1 VKTPSPADLLPVI
14 EELEVCCPPLLSGLI
29 SQEDAAVAARIFKAL
44 AEPAR
49 VRLISTI
56 AARGEGG
63 ACVCDLVEPL
73 GLSQP
78 TVSHHLKILYEAG
91 LISREKRGTW
101 AFYRL
106 REEAASVIAL
116 ALHC

>member
-1 VKTPSPADLLPVI
+1 MKSPATTDLLPLI
-14 EELEVCCPPLLSGLI
+14 EELDVCCPPLLTELI
-29 SQEDAAVAARIFKAL
+29 SEDDAAVAARIFKAL

-56 AARGEGG
+56 AARGEDG
-63 ACVCDLVEPL
+63 ACVCDLVQPL
-73 GLSQP
+73 ALSQP

-101 AFYRL
+101 AYYRL